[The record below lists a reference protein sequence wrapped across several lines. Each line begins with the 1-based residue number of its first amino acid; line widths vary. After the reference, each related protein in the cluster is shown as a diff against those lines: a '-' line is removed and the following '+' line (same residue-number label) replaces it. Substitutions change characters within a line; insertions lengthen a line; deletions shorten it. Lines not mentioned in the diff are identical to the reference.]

1 MKTNT
6 VYDSF
11 GHRYSISPHKI
22 LMCCTT
28 ATILLFRLPEGF
40 PPPTGR
46 VHSARPREIQH
57 MPPSL
62 GLYNSCN
69 EPGFSG
75 CGLLFPFVRVC
86 VYFINFY
93 WSIVALQRCVSAV
106 QQSESAIRINISRYL
121 FPLASPSLPPS
132 LSHPSRWSQ
141 SIELISLW
149 YAAASH

>member
-106 QQSESAIRINISRYL
+106 QQSESAIRINISPLFWTSHLGHHRAPSRVPCGIQQVLISYL
-121 FPLASPSLPPS
+121 FYT
-132 LSHPSRWSQ
+132 RYQ
-141 SIELISLW
+141 
-149 YAAASH
+149 